1 MTLRDFFDL
10 GSERSPPAKTAS
22 VAEELSE
29 VSLFRQ
35 DTESKARA
43 RDERRV
49 NENIGFAEDAG
60 VLGGPPEPDPS
71 FGRVEDPDLVR
82 SRANGRFADD
92 PLATDEPGVDRRRNS
107 GRYIDAPQAD
117 TEIGRNTETGRF
129 VDRGDR

>member
-1 MTLRDFFDL
+1 MSLRDFFDL
-10 GSERSPPAKTAS
+10 GSERAPPRKTDA
-22 VAEELSE
+22 VADELSE

-49 NENIGFAEDAG
+49 DENIGFAEDAG
-60 VLGGPPEPDPS
+60 ALGGPPERRRS

-107 GRYIDAPQAD
+107 GRYIDAPQVD
-117 TEIGRNTETGRF
+117 TDIGRNTETGRF
-129 VDRGDR
+129 TSRGDR